1 MNFIAAHLLQ
11 VMRNE
16 EYAFWTLCQMIET
29 YLPLDYF
36 SNFFGVLVDQKV
48 LDELLTRM
56 FPQLAEHFREIYFST
71 ELLSMP
77 WFVQLLAGKMP
88 SATVSL
94 IWDMFLLDGIK
105 SIFRAV
111 LTAFKQV

>member
-1 MNFIAAHLLQ
+1 
-11 VMRNE
+11 
-16 EYAFWTLCQMIET
+16 
-29 YLPLDYF
+29 
-36 SNFFGVLVDQKV
+36 
-48 LDELLTRM
+48 M
-56 FPQLAEHFREIYFST
+56 FPQLANHYEAIGFST

-88 SATVSL
+88 SATVDL
-94 IWDMFLLDGIK
+94 VWDMFLLDGIK